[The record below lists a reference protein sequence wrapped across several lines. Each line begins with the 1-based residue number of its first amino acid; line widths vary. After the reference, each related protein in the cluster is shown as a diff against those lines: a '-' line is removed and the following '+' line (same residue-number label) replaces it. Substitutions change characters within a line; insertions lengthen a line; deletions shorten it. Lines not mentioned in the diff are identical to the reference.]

1 MEYSWALPWQWAFQH
16 NRFVFIRIVEVERV
30 IARVSGSVLVRTVSS
45 LRDVD
50 TGETFAKWVR
60 HELQAVF
67 PHGAFLLG
75 LWRVRPAGI
84 APVKYYTWNL
94 PVDYVAAHKQPDG
107 LYDASLFHGWM
118 KSGEA
123 LLLDARHGF
132 ATAHANSGT
141 SAACNVAVHGN
152 WDYSRQHA
160 SCFCFHDIPGDL
172 GEEHGFL
179 LDFLIPHLHAALI
192 RVLHR
197 SRSGAARLRTPRSL
211 TPRELEVL
219 DWVCEGKTSSEIA
232 TILGS
237 ARSTIRNQIQSILV
251 KMGVGTRAQA
261 AAKAMKKGLVEPRH
275 PDSQFGPFSRTG

>member
-1 MEYSWALPWQWAFQH
+1 M
-16 NRFVFIRIVEVERV
+16 

-45 LRDVD
+45 LREID
-50 TGETFAKWVR
+50 TGETLAKWVR
-60 HELQAVF
+60 HELQTVF

-75 LWRVRPAGI
+75 LWRVRPAGVV
-84 APVKYYTWNL
+84 PVKYYAWNL
-94 PVDYVAAHKQPDG
+94 PAEYVAVHKQHDG
-107 LYDASLFHGWM
+107 LYDASLLHGWL
-118 KSGEA
+118 KCGEP
-123 LLLDARHGF
+123 LLLDASHDL
-132 ATAHANSGT
+132 ANSPAHAWKFGARN
-141 SAACNVAVHGN
+141 AAVHGN

-160 SCFCFHDIPGDL
+160 SCFCFHDIPGEL
-172 GEEHGFL
+172 GEEHSFL
-179 LDFLIPHLHAALI
+179 LDFLVPHLHAALI

-232 TILGS
+232 AILGS

-251 KMGVGTRAQA
+251 KMGVNTRAQA

-275 PDSQFGPFSRTG
+275 PDSQFGPFSKTG